1 MVVVSVFCV
10 ITKKMDDRFNG
21 LGEIITKF
29 MGNVRYEDI
38 IVVLVTKLYTIL
50 VLKLKWQF
58 VLTTDVFQICCTLFV
73 VFVCMCTRE
82 MGNVY
87 VIIYTG
93 TFSEMNQLLIVL
105 VLDVHACIIL
115 FMYVFII

>member
-1 MVVVSVFCV
+1 
-10 ITKKMDDRFNG
+10 MDDRFNG
-21 LGEIITKF
+21 LGEIITEF

-82 MGNVY
+82 HAHMC
-87 VIIYTG
+87 IC
-93 TFSEMNQLLIVL
+93 SWCKWEMY
-105 VLDVHACIIL
+105 
-115 FMYVFII
+115 M